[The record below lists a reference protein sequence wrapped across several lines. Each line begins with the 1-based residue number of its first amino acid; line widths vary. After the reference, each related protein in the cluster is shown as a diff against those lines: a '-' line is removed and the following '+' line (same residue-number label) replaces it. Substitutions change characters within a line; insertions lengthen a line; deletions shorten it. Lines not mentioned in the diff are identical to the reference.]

1 MISPIK
7 SQMREIL
14 LERYG
19 VDINEAKAHF
29 STQNYAFIFP
39 EKPYMIRV
47 SITPKKSKA
56 AIMSELMWV
65 DDLKAYA
72 QTICEPNTSLTG
84 HILEEFE
91 IDGTVYRA
99 CMFRTARGNVKA
111 TIDMNPMFFICVGE
125 LLGTIHT
132 VSTDERA
139 LGMNYKRDTLKSI
152 MLASRERCKDKLDKN
167 VLDHIDKIMAQVDE
181 LPEDLGKFGI
191 CHGDFH
197 ANNFFVE
204 GNNVWLFDFD
214 GCCYANYLYDVASFV
229 QSCFLMGYKP
239 GEDRKKLLYED
250 ILPYFRIGY
259 DLEKKTDDHYWDD
272 IEKFIAYR
280 TALTVMALSEIDE
293 CGVTDD
299 FDGIKSF
306 FNYII
311 TQDDIMD
318 AMTEIS
324 KKQIGG

>member
-1 MISPIK
+1 MVSPVK
-7 SQMREIL
+7 AQMREVL

-19 VDINEAKAHF
+19 VDINEAVVHF

-39 EKPYMIRV
+39 DKPYMIRV

-65 DDLKAYA
+65 DDLKSYA
-72 QTICEPNTSLTG
+72 ETICEPNTSLAG

-91 IDGTVYRA
+91 IDNVVYRA

-111 TIDMNPMFFICVGE
+111 TIDMTPMFFICVGE
-125 LLGTIHT
+125 LLGTIHA
-132 VSTDERA
+132 VSTDERTM
-139 LGMNYKRDTLKSI
+139 GMNYKRDSLKEIIESSK
-152 MLASRERCKDKLDKN
+152 ARSYDKLDGN
-167 VLDHIDKIMAQVDE
+167 VREHIDGITAQIDKIPQ
-181 LPEDLGKFGI
+181 DLGKYGI

-239 GEDRKKLLYED
+239 GEDRRKLLYED

-259 DLEKKTDDHYWDD
+259 ELKKQTDEHYWDD

-280 TALTVMALSEIDE
+280 TSLTVMALSEIDE

-299 FDGIKSF
+299 FDGIKKF

-318 AMTEIS
+318 AMTKMS
-324 KKQIGG
+324 KIQNGG